1 MTESEYDATEKVEHT
16 EHGYKLTVTS
26 TRGTGTRDQDK
37 VKAEARTETLAEL
50 KNQRSDITAL
60 VRGTMEERRE
70 HRVE

>member
-1 MTESEYDATEKVEHT
+1 MSEPETTEKIEKT
-16 EHGYKLTVTS
+16 ERGYKLSVTS

-37 VKAEARTETLAEL
+37 VKAEARTETLEEL
-50 KNQRSDITAL
+50 MNDRSDLTAL